1 MAKESKNALGFEETK
16 FVSDYEKERYSRL
29 PMQLREHRKEGNAC
43 YTWQMMNTKIL
54 ASTLYTGRE
63 QRFRGQVVNR
73 L

>member
-1 MAKESKNALGFEETK
+1 MAKESKNAACFEEAK
-16 FVSDYEKERYSRL
+16 FVSEYEKERYSGL

-43 YTWQMMNTKIL
+43 YTWQMMNKKIL